1 MERWAEA
8 LLLTSLTKGTVQVG
22 MLSSLNITFSVG
34 LQLLPFPFAVVGWL
48 ARRGDFVTR
57 LKDNAEYAV
66 VERRLVPEGSAVRRD
81 EIIFLY
87 KVARSGKY
95 DLFLRRIEVWD
106 EEQKRVLV
114 FLTNQDLRRHQPQR
128 PTDSDLDG
136 ANCPATAQVPATARP
151 LRMESVESRRTV
163 ASTIVRLSRPFR
175 VDRSP
180 LRTAHA
186 ARSRCRATC
195 ALVVNATWSTNA
207 NLNLE
212 IASEAH
218 KRLDFPCLY
227 APNPTPFGQQ

>member
-1 MERWAEA
+1 MRAAACGTNARMERWAEA

-48 ARRGDFVTR
+48 ARRGDFVSR

-128 PTDSDLDG
+128 PTDSDLGG
-136 ANCPATAQVPATARP
+136 ANCPATAQVPATFSE
-151 LRMESVESRRTV
+151 LSIL
-163 ASTIVRLSRPFR
+163 ASSGQRLGLSG
-175 VDRSP
+175 
-180 LRTAHA
+180 H
-186 ARSRCRATC
+186 
-195 ALVVNATWSTNA
+195 
-207 NLNLE
+207 
-212 IASEAH
+212 EAGG
-218 KRLDFPCLY
+218 RGLPVGVL
-227 APNPTPFGQQ
+227 P